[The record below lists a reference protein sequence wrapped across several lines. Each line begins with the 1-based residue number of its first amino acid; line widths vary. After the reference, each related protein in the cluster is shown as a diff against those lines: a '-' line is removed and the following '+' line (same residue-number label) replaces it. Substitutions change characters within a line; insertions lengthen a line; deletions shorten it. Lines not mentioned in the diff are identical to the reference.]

1 MITSER
7 VAEVH
12 SGLYKIELPL
22 PIRPSGVQ
30 VYFFDKD
37 HQSVLIDTGLDT
49 EESLAAL
56 HDALQEI
63 GCELSDIAA
72 TICTHYH
79 PDHYGASLKIKQ
91 VSGCD
96 VLMHKADSEYLL
108 RSLLLNTGDY
118 RRFLTS
124 HGIPVDGHCL
134 APPALSVLRE
144 HYIPAVPD
152 KYIGGGEQLTFGNLK
167 LEAIWTP
174 GHSPGHI
181 TLYWR
186 EAKIFISGD
195 HLLPHITP
203 HVGIHTGMEGDP
215 LNDYLAS
222 VRQLERL
229 EIDQVLPAHGPCFGD
244 HRARIGEIF
253 RHHEK
258 RQQDIIRA
266 LLDGPMT
273 AYELALELF
282 DVSLPA
288 LHKEIT
294 AYEILAHLE
303 LMTKIG
309 LVRSRELNSVVRYEV
324 GVGR

>member
-7 VAEVH
+7 IAEIH

-22 PIRPSGVQ
+22 PIRPTGVQ
-30 VYFFDKD
+30 VYFFHNG
-37 HQSVLIDTGLDT
+37 HQSVLIDTGLGT
-49 EESLAAL
+49 EESLEAL
-56 HDALQEI
+56 SDALREI
-63 GCELSDIAA
+63 RCTLSDVSV

-91 VSGCD
+91 LSGCD

-118 RRFLTS
+118 RRFLIS
-124 HGIPVDGHCL
+124 HGIPVDGHGL
-134 APPALSVLRE
+134 TPPALSVLRE
-144 HYIPAVPD
+144 HYMPTVPD
-152 KYIGGGEQLTFGNLK
+152 RYIADGEQLTFGDLR
-167 LEAIWTP
+167 LEAVWTP
-174 GHSPGHI
+174 GHSPGHVA
-181 TLYWR
+181 LYWS
-186 EAKIFISGD
+186 EEKIFISGD

-222 VRQLERL
+222 MKQLEKL
-229 EIDQVLPAHGPCFGD
+229 EVDQVLPAHGPCFGD
-244 HRARIGEIF
+244 HRARIREIL

-266 LLDGPMT
+266 LGDGPMT

-282 DVSLPA
+282 SASLPA
-288 LHKEIT
+288 LHKEIA

-303 LMTKIG
+303 LMTKAD
-309 LVRSRELNSVVRYEV
+309 LVRSREISGVVRYTV